1 MPDSVSLTMEDGE
14 KVFCYKWLPKI
25 NAPPKAAIQIAHG
38 MAEHA
43 KRYDRFA
50 RLLVDS
56 GFCVYANDHRGHGN
70 TAGLS
75 GKVGHFADENGW
87 NLAVKDMHAI
97 TCFIK
102 GQYPGL
108 PIFLFGHSMGSHM
121 SRLYAA
127 KHGGEIDGLLL
138 TGTGRVNNVLI
149 SIVRA
154 FAKVQ
159 MVVLGRKHK
168 SPLLNTLVFGTLNQP
183 FKGDKG
189 CEFISTDQA
198 VIDAYEKDEYCGN
211 TITPEFVYELFWC
224 IKQAIK
230 KETFAATPNDIP
242 IYIGAGE
249 FDTMGGKELAAVKKD
264 VADFCE
270 HSDVTFKIYENMR
283 HEILNEKNKQVVY
296 KDIIEW
302 LGARI

>member
-1 MPDSVSLTMEDGE
+1 MRKEFSFESQDG
-14 KVFCYKWLPKI
+14 KQIFVYKWEAKKPV
-25 NAPPKAAIQIAHG
+25 AAVQIAHG
-38 MAEHA
+38 AVEHA
-43 KRYDRFA
+43 LRYDDFA
-50 RLLVDS
+50 NALAKQ
-56 GFCVYANDHRGHGN
+56 GFVVYANDHRGHGK
-70 TAGLS
+70 TAGEADN
-75 GKVGHFADENGW
+75 VGYFSDQKGGI
-87 NLAVKDMHAI
+87 NLAIDDMLALTKI
-97 TCFIK
+97 IK
-102 GQYPGL
+102 KENPYMPV
-108 PIFLFGHSMGSHM
+108 FLFGHSMGSHM

-127 KHGGEIDGLLL
+127 KYGGEIDGLLL

-159 MVVLGRKHK
+159 MVLLGRKHK

-224 IKQAIK
+224 IKQATK

-242 IYIGAGE
+242 IFIGAGE
-249 FDTMGGKELAAVKKD
+249 FDTMGGNKLSAVNKD
-264 VADFCE
+264 VADFSKNNE
-270 HSDVTFKIYENMR
+270 VTFKRYENMR
-283 HEILNEKNKQVVY
+283 HEILNEKDKQVVY
-296 KDIIEW
+296 TDIIEW
-302 LGARI
+302 LKAQI